1 VGAMCDFLKNFPFMS
16 SEDYMWKYSIPML
29 RIMSYDATRVIY
41 LTKNQQKE
49 YKAWLMSHRPDKA
62 FENPESF
69 LNDLGL
75 PVFG

>member
-1 VGAMCDFLKNFPFMS
+1 
-16 SEDYMWKYSIPML
+16 ML